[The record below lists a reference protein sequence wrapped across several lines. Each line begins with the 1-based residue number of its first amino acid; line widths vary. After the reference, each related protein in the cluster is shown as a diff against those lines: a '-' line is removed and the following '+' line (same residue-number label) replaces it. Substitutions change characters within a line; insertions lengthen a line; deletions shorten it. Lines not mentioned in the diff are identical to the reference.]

1 MRLKTIL
8 FSILGFAALGAG
20 VAFAQTRGLTTTL
33 DFQRINPI
41 ELNFQ
46 QQKYP
51 VIEIQYPSNSTWTDF
66 ELKLSMT
73 NFSHLSLVL
82 PDTSGVPDFYTMSES
97 EFATWYAANSSRLVI
112 PEEDQAEWNE
122 IPKRDGKTIDVPEML
137 QRHAFI
143 AARSGPL
150 MWFYSSMLPYD
161 SRYLINRND
170 GQHNVYFTASNVDG
184 SKNPDVRTIHKLL
197 VPVAGQTYTCNM
209 GFSSYGTPT
218 TRTVDYYT
226 SSTTTPFTVTQKL
239 FSISALRLWK
249 QYPSMSGNKV
259 LYLFNITGGLV
270 SGTTYSAII
279 VVAWS
284 DPMEPGIDYS
294 TQLQRLIMDWYC
306 KPTNKRL
313 AWTYI
318 ESNMNT
324 VNFDFIENDA
334 QTSTIVARRLYRTT
348 RPREWVNNKDL
359 YDVKVENPTNVSE

>member
-51 VIEIQYPSNSTWTDF
+51 VIEIQMPKGETWTDF

-112 PEEDQAEWNE
+112 PEEDQAEWNA
-122 IPKRDGKTIDVPEML
+122 IPKRDNKEIDVPEMM

-161 SRYLINRND
+161 TRYILNRND
-170 GQHNVYFTASNVDG
+170 GKHNVYFTASTADG
-184 SKNPDVRTIHKLL
+184 NTNPEVRHIYKLL
-197 VPVAGQTYTCNM
+197 IPEAGNTYYCKFANGTNNIVM
-209 GFSSYGTPT
+209 QYGIRYYYSPT
-218 TRTVDYYT
+218 TV
-226 SSTTTPFTVTQKL
+226 PFTITQKA
-239 FSISALRLWK
+239 FSIGALRVFR
-249 QYPSMSGNKV
+249 QYPSVSGSTVTAIRN
-259 LYLFNITGGLV
+259 NARGTITGSV
-270 SGTTYSAII
+270 FSIVV
-279 VVAWS
+279 VVAWG
-284 DPMEPGIDYS
+284 DPMEEGLDYN
-294 TQLQRLIMDWYC
+294 TKLLRLIMDWYC
-306 KPTNKRL
+306 KPTNPRL

-318 ESNMNT
+318 EANLNMANM
-324 VNFDFIENDA
+324 VFEENDSDA
-334 QTSTIVARRLYRTT
+334 MVIARRLYRTT
-348 RPREWVNNKDL
+348 RPREWVKFKEI
-359 YDVKVENPTNVSE
+359 YPVKVENPINLAE